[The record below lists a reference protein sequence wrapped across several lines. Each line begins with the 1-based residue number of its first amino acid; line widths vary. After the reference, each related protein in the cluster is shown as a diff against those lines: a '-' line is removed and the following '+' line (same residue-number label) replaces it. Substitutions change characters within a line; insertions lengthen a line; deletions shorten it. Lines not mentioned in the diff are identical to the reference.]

1 MANRG
6 ANGFDSFDDEVGEKG
21 PVDHKS
27 RSGGDRPPQVKK
39 PLTLSVDDLAP
50 NPRNPRDSIGDLD
63 DLRSIVEDQVQPIA
77 VIRAEAYR
85 TVYPGDVIDRPYVVI
100 CGNRRLAAALKFGRL
115 ELDVFVRDD
124 WATSHGELLKR
135 IMAENTDRAGFNV
148 IEEAR
153 VVEQMVHEFG
163 GQEAAGKQLSK
174 TKGWVSQ
181 RLALLRL
188 ALEIQNALRVGDLAV
203 TVAREWGS
211 MPEAEQLE
219 LWSAHQKEQLRKRRR
234 VEHRDRNRGSGP
246 SESDD
251 TDPASDELPRPMRSV
266 TKALRQATH
275 KDAGDAAQ
283 ALRDF
288 LGEGTANRL
297 RIDLGKCLR

>member
-1 MANRG
+1 MASRG
-6 ANGFDSFDDEVGEKG
+6 ANGFDSFDGEVGDDG
-21 PVDHKS
+21 PVDRIS
-27 RSGGDRPPQVKK
+27 RGGSDRPAQVKK
-39 PLTLSVDDLAP
+39 PLTLSVDDLAS
-50 NPRNPRDSIGDLD
+50 NPRNPRDSVGDLD

-77 VIRAEAYR
+77 VIRAEAFR
-85 TVYPGDVIDRPYVVI
+85 NVYPNDVIDRPYVVI
-100 CGNRRLAAALKFGRL
+100 CGNRRLAAALKFGRP

-153 VVEQMVHEFG
+153 VVEQLVHEFG

-188 ALEIQNALRVGDLAV
+188 AVEIQDALRVGDLAV

-211 MPEAEQLE
+211 MPEAQQRE
-219 LWSAHQKEQLRKRRR
+219 WWNAHQKDQLRKRKQ
-234 VEHRDRNRGSGP
+234 VLDRERKRGSGTA
-246 SESDD
+246 ESGD
-251 TDPASDELPRPMRSV
+251 TNPAGDEPALPMRSV
-266 TKALRQATH
+266 TKALRRATA

-288 LGEGTANRL
+288 LGEGAANRL
-297 RIDLGKCLR
+297 RVDLGKCLK